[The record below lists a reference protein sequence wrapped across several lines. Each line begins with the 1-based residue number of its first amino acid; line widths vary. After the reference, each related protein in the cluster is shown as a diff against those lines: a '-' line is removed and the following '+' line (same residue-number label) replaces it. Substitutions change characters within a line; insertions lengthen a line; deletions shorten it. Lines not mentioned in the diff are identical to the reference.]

1 MKIFCDFD
9 TTLKFPF
16 TKKENEFTLALL
28 ILFEEYELNII
39 TSRHESE
46 TSLEEIKE
54 FCKLNFLNPKNIIFT
69 NGEPKYLYISNSEKI
84 LFIDDDE
91 TERNFIRKYI
101 PDAEIVNPIIHLTET
116 EILFYSLGE

>member
-54 FCKLNFLNPKNIIFT
+54 NNVIMEKNRII
-69 NGEPKYLYISNSEKI
+69 N
-84 LFIDDDE
+84 
-91 TERNFIRKYI
+91 
-101 PDAEIVNPIIHLTET
+101 
-116 EILFYSLGE
+116 